1 MILNMSA
8 QKKFDC
14 SIIDSIPLIQKYPIW
29 KKKDPFGREYYG
41 VSNFWGMDANIKEDS
56 DLSWLEWDGNEINID
71 SKVGNEI
78 MPLFRETVGIFRIN
92 CHRFMP
98 HAYIPT
104 VFYHLFFGI

>member
-41 VSNFWGMDANIKEDS
+41 VSNFWGMDASGCTIYGRTIMQNKSHKRGKPYDQYNLIQFGED
-56 DLSWLEWDGNEINID
+56 NN
-71 SKVGNEI
+71 V
-78 MPLFRETVGIFRIN
+78 
-92 CHRFMP
+92 
-98 HAYIPT
+98 
-104 VFYHLFFGI
+104 VFLME